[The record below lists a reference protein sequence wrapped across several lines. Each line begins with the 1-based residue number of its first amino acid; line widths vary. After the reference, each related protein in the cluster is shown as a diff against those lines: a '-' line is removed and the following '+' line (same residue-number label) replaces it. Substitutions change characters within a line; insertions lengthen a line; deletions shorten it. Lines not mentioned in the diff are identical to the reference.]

1 MKSICQS
8 FILMVFAASVFAQPP
23 DTLWTKTYSDSVNL
37 LCANAIRTSDG
48 GYALI
53 GTAKYG
59 AMSYGQ
65 ITAIKTDSNGT
76 VQWQRK
82 YGMMGNDQ
90 GLSIAQLSDSGYLVA
105 GATEI
110 SSWRHGVVSRLNANG
125 DQLWTRTVSEINA
138 SEIKYAAITA
148 DGGVVFT
155 GKVNSYSSDVFLAK
169 ADGNGAFE
177 WSHTYGGAYY
187 DCAFWVLQTNDLGY
201 IVPG

>member
-1 MKSICQS
+1 MKSICL
-8 FILMVFAASVFAQPP
+8 FFVLAVFTASAFAQPP

-37 LCANAIRTSDG
+37 KCANAIKTSDG

-59 AMSYGQ
+59 AMQFGQ
-65 ITAIKTDSNGT
+65 IAAIKTDSNGA
-76 VQWQRK
+76 VQWQRR
-82 YGMMGNDQ
+82 YGTMGNDQ

-105 GATEI
+105 GATGI
-110 SSWRHGVVSRLNANG
+110 SPWRHGVVSRLNANG
-125 DQLWTRTVSEINA
+125 DQLWIQTVSEINA
-138 SEIKYAAITA
+138 SEIKHAAFTA
-148 DGGVVFT
+148 DGGVAFT
-155 GKVNSYSSDVFLAK
+155 GKVESHSGDVFLAK
-169 ADGNGAFE
+169 ADGNGTFE